1 MNLGFEYQGKVTVK
15 VKKKGK
21 ITRVYSGKNS
31 GLPPL
36 FHGICN
42 YLAYGAVGVN
52 DKYLPKYMT
61 LLATDSSGDSSGDY
75 SDILQY
81 RSKITSHKPEKDAN
95 SGVWN
100 TTITAVVT
108 SSQVSGTSTASAI
121 GICGVPTTGD
131 MDYLLATISADSLI
145 DSNGESW
152 DGKIPSD
159 SAIIIDWSLYIGN
172 K

>member
-15 VKKKGK
+15 IKKKGK

-42 YLAYGAVGVN
+42 YLAYGADGIN
-52 DKYLPKYMT
+52 EDYLPNYMT
-61 LLATDSSGDSSGDY
+61 LLSTDSSGDY

-81 RSKITSHKPEKDAN
+81 RSIVTRHKPEQDVN

-108 SSQVSGTSTASAI
+108 SSQVSGTSTATAI

-131 MDYLLATISADSLI
+131 TDYLLATISANSLI
-145 DSNGESW
+145 DSNGNLW

>member
-21 ITRVYSGKNS
+21 ITRIYSGKNS

-52 DKYLPKYMT
+52 DDYLPNYMT
-61 LLATDSSGDSSGDY
+61 LLSTDSLGDY

-81 RSKITSHKPEKDAN
+81 RSRVTSHKPEKDVN

-108 SSQVSGTSTASAI
+108 SSQVSGTSTATTI

-131 MDYLLATISADSLI
+131 MNYLLATISAESLI

>member
-15 VKKKGK
+15 IKKKGK
-21 ITRVYSGKNS
+21 VTRVYSGKNS

-42 YLAYGAVGVN
+42 YLAYGAVGIN
-52 DKYLPKYMT
+52 EDYLPNYMT
-61 LLATDSSGDSSGDY
+61 LLSTDSSGDY

-81 RSKITSHKPEKDAN
+81 RSIVTRHKPEQDVN

-108 SSQVSGTSTASAI
+108 SSQVSSTSTATAI

-131 MDYLLATISADSLI
+131 TDYLLATISANSLI
-145 DSNGESW
+145 DSNGNFW